1 MDEIIARVAQAA
13 GIDEALAQTAVK
25 IILNFLNKEGPA
37 DQMGQLLDAVPGA
50 RDMIDGGDSGGGGGL
65 LGGLMGGMGAM
76 SALNELTSSGLDMTQ
91 IQGVTRELM
100 TASKEAIGDEA
111 VDEIVNSI
119 PGLSQVI

>member
-1 MDEIIARVAQAA
+1 MDDLIARVAQAA
-13 GIDEALAQTAVK
+13 GIDEGLAQTAVK

-37 DQMGQLLDAVPGA
+37 DQMSQLLDAVPGA
-50 RDMIDGGDSGGGGGL
+50 RNMIDGEEAGGGGGL

-76 SALNELTSSGLDMTQ
+76 AALNELTSSGLDMSQ

-100 TASKEAIGDEA
+100 SVSKEAIGEEA

-119 PGLSQVI
+119 PGLSQVL